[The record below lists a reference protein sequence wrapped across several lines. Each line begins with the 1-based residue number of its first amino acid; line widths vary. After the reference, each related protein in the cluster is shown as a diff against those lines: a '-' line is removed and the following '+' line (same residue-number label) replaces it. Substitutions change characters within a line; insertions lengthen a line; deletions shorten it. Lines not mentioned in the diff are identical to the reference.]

1 MNPRTFGLI
10 GGAAL
15 VAHQVWKRARLF
27 DLRGRTV
34 LISGGARGL
43 GYLLAQEFGR
53 LGARVVIF
61 SRSLDELARAREAL
75 EARGIDALD
84 LTCDVRNPDQV
95 ARLVS
100 QVTQHTGRLDVIVN
114 NAGII
119 QATPFEHT
127 RYEDYEESLKVHFWG
142 PLYLINEALPHLKR
156 VRGRILNI
164 SSIGGRVGV
173 PHLAPY
179 CAGKFALTGL
189 SETLRAELAK
199 DGILVTTCTPGLMR
213 TGSHVR
219 AQFRGQHE
227 AEARWFGASVATP
240 LTSKHAT
247 RAARQI
253 VKALRE
259 GRAHVT
265 PGIQAR
271 FAEMINAIAPN
282 TTAAMA
288 SAAVRTVLPGPSDE
302 SDGDT
307 TRPAH
312 EVGFGWMTP
321 LLPNREAVKNNEVPS
336 GARP

>member
-100 QVTQHTGRLDVIVN
+100 QVIQHTGRLDVIVN

-119 QATPFEHT
+119 QATT
-127 RYEDYEESLKVHFWG
+127 R
-142 PLYLINEALPHLKR
+142 R
-156 VRGRILNI
+156 CRI
-164 SSIGGRVGV
+164 SS
-173 PHLAPY
+173 
-179 CAGKFALTGL
+179 
-189 SETLRAELAK
+189 
-199 DGILVTTCTPGLMR
+199 
-213 TGSHVR
+213 
-219 AQFRGQHE
+219 
-227 AEARWFGASVATP
+227 
-240 LTSKHAT
+240 
-247 RAARQI
+247 
-253 VKALRE
+253 
-259 GRAHVT
+259 
-265 PGIQAR
+265 
-271 FAEMINAIAPN
+271 
-282 TTAAMA
+282 A
-288 SAAVRTVLPGPSDE
+288 SAAGSSTSRRSAAAWGCPTSRPIARGSLP
-302 SDGDT
+302 
-307 TRPAH
+307 
-312 EVGFGWMTP
+312 
-321 LLPNREAVKNNEVPS
+321 
-336 GARP
+336 